1 VNATHTKKKYWKL
14 LLFLPLLAL
23 FIFIPLLLALIPV
36 LPGAYVRLLVAI
48 FLSLLMCAVCV
59 YVLIVPSAKLYKH
72 KAVNQN
78 GDRNRRIV
86 TWVLRIVAVPMLLLG
101 LYMLLPLLSGSFNLF
116 VLGKPF
122 EIVSDQVIY
131 VYSSSRYAHS
141 STECIYLSCTI
152 RLLKQPN
159 RDLEYMYAPGIQI
172 GGTYEF
178 FILPGSNT
186 ILASQ

>member
-14 LLFLPLLAL
+14 LLFLPLLTL

-36 LPGAYVRLLVAI
+36 LPGACVRLLVAI
-48 FLSLLMCAVCV
+48 FLSLLMCAVSV

-78 GDRNRRIV
+78 GDRKRRIV
-86 TWVLRIVAVPMLLLG
+86 TGLLRIVAVPMLLLG
-101 LYMLLPLLSGSFNLF
+101 LYMLLPLLLGSFNLF

-141 STECIYLSCTI
+141 NTECIYLSCTI

-172 GGTYEF
+172 GGSYEF